1 MSMVRRVSSWIHL
14 YGGLVLGGLLIVISV
29 SGSALVFEDA
39 LKAWLRPD
47 LHHVAPSGERASI
60 DEVLGAVEEAYPDAT
75 PWIVNLSTAS
85 TEPTVVRLG
94 PEASSVYVDPH
105 RASVLGA
112 QRPDEGLVN
121 TIVSL
126 HVELLAGRTGGLV
139 VGVSGLLLVLLTVTG
154 LVLWW
159 PRRLK
164 ALGAAL
170 RVAWRR
176 GGVRVNYDL
185 HRAGGFYTALFLLL
199 TALTGSAFI
208 FYPTTQQ
215 LLATV
220 TATEPW
226 PPPAPTVKT
235 ERAKERPGT
244 GPYQAAIDAATQTL
258 PEAEP
263 TFLYVPQAPDAPVTV
278 RLRTPPEWHPN
289 GRSFVYAR
297 PSDASVLRVD
307 DARDAPLGS
316 QVLQAFYP
324 LHIGAVGG
332 VLVKWLYVIF
342 GLSPAILSVTGT
354 VIWYQRWR
362 TAAPTE
368 TPPAATTENTRPV
381 VMPENRQSA
390 DDPTP
395 MPPRP

>member
-1 MSMVRRVSSWIHL
+1 MVRRVSSWIHL

-126 HVELLAGRTGGLV
+126 HVELLAGRMGGLV

-176 GGVRVNYDL
+176 GGY
-185 HRAGGFYTALFLLL
+185 G
-199 TALTGSAFI
+199 
-208 FYPTTQQ
+208 
-215 LLATV
+215 
-220 TATEPW
+220 
-226 PPPAPTVKT
+226 
-235 ERAKERPGT
+235 
-244 GPYQAAIDAATQTL
+244 
-258 PEAEP
+258 
-263 TFLYVPQAPDAPVTV
+263 
-278 RLRTPPEWHPN
+278 
-289 GRSFVYAR
+289 
-297 PSDASVLRVD
+297 
-307 DARDAPLGS
+307 
-316 QVLQAFYP
+316 
-324 LHIGAVGG
+324 
-332 VLVKWLYVIF
+332 
-342 GLSPAILSVTGT
+342 
-354 VIWYQRWR
+354 
-362 TAAPTE
+362 
-368 TPPAATTENTRPV
+368 
-381 VMPENRQSA
+381 
-390 DDPTP
+390 
-395 MPPRP
+395 